1 MVLCQFLSDFC
12 FFFSSLNG
20 AILSGL
26 AVCWTPVWEGAG
38 GYELEVSWGKH
49 LVSLCLCCLSPLSK
63 ISSRDENFAYFPQG
77 YLHSVCT
84 LCNEATF
91 WEFVFVNYTWP
102 VFNSIWPS
110 PIIPLCYI
118 ATLLVAN
125 MDVVLFHILYSI
137 SYSSCGPAFLVT
149 LHSLLF
155 QTRNHG
161 SGALRLC
168 LLPLW
173 NSMPCLRSVKVCIYY
188 AQLNPNLT
196 VFLIVFGLV
205 LSF

>member
-1 MVLCQFLSDFC
+1 
-12 FFFSSLNG
+12 
-20 AILSGL
+20 
-26 AVCWTPVWEGAG
+26 
-38 GYELEVSWGKH
+38 
-49 LVSLCLCCLSPLSK
+49 
-63 ISSRDENFAYFPQG
+63 
-77 YLHSVCT
+77 
-84 LCNEATF
+84 
-91 WEFVFVNYTWP
+91 
-102 VFNSIWPS
+102 
-110 PIIPLCYI
+110 
-118 ATLLVAN
+118 

-137 SYSSCGPAFLVT
+137 SYSSCGLAFLVT

-155 QTRNHG
+155 QIRNHG

-205 LSF
+205 LSFKMEFPSFCSLLFFSASFREENGRQKHPSFAISKCMSIGQCLTQILGLPQSF

>member
-1 MVLCQFLSDFC
+1 M
-12 FFFSSLNG
+12 
-20 AILSGL
+20 
-26 AVCWTPVWEGAG
+26 
-38 GYELEVSWGKH
+38 
-49 LVSLCLCCLSPLSK
+49 
-63 ISSRDENFAYFPQG
+63 
-77 YLHSVCT
+77 
-84 LCNEATF
+84 
-91 WEFVFVNYTWP
+91 
-102 VFNSIWPS
+102 FNSIQPS

-118 ATLLVAN
+118 TTLLVAN
-125 MDVVLFHILYSI
+125 TDVVLFHILYSI
-137 SYSSCGPAFLVT
+137 SYSSCGLAFLVT

-155 QTRNHG
+155 QIRNHG

-205 LSF
+205 LSFKMEFPSFCSLLFFSASFREENGGRSTIPLQSLSVCL